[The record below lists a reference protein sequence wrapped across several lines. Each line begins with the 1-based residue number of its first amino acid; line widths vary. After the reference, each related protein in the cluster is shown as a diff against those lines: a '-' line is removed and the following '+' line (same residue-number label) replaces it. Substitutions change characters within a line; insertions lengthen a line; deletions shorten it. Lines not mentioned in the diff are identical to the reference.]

1 MGARREHPNKGWAGT
16 DDRSSMVRTDIK
28 QDTRFNQDRRNKR
41 AALLLGLKVKPG
53 YEFSDHGISASKP
66 IPCKDVERGIR
77 AIVSQEIEV
86 LVVPAVDR
94 LSRLGMRHIGEML
107 DAVEAAD
114 GRIIF
119 VKESLDSSQPASRA
133 IIAFLAEQA
142 RAEASSLSW
151 RIGTWQEGC
160 RLVPARDRV
169 RVVLV
174 GEALTADEP

>member
-1 MGARREHPNKGWAGT
+1 MAPKREHPNKGWAGT
-16 DDRSSMVRTDIK
+16 YDRSSLVRTDIN
-28 QDTRFNQDRRNKR
+28 QDTHHNQDRLNKR
-41 AALLLGLKVKPG
+41 AVLLLGLKVKPG

-66 IPCKDVERGIR
+66 IPRKDVERGIR
-77 AIVSQEIEV
+77 AVVNQEIEA

-119 VKESLDSSQPASRA
+119 AREALDSSEPANRA

-142 RAEASSLSW
+142 RAEASNLSW
-151 RIGTWQEGC
+151 RIEVWHEG
-160 RLVPARDRV
+160 
-169 RVVLV
+169 
-174 GEALTADEP
+174 